1 MKKNKLQVVVF
12 SGALALSAVTMAET
26 GKGYIINTVGEP
38 QVMADGTIV
47 HEVSSDSVWVM
58 ENRPEGFPS
67 LAKGRCTDI
76 RVMGPDYSNK
86 GSTWRCTA
94 IDGDGDGF
102 VNVGRITG
110 ADWSE
115 CSFEMVAG
123 WGKYAGASISGTC
136 QPTGPFAGPDTGT
149 VSWTGEWTLP
159 E

>member
-1 MKKNKLQVVVF
+1 MKKNKLQVVVL

-26 GKGYIINTVGEP
+26 GKAYRINTVGEP

-47 HEVSSDSVWVM
+47 RKASYDMVWVM

-67 LAKGRCTDI
+67 LSKSRCED
-76 RVMGPDYSNK
+76 VWVVGADSSNK
-86 GSTWRCTA
+86 GSTFTCIA
-94 IDGDGDGF
+94 EDNDGDGF
-102 VNVGRITG
+102 VNVGFITG
-110 ADWSE
+110 ADWSG
-115 CSFEMVAG
+115 CSFKTVSG